1 MSIAID
7 ELSQGLIEDRWYK
20 DTLTFSFK
28 TSMLSYESYYD
39 FSGTTAVSTAMKN
52 AVNNILGY
60 IESILNIDFIY
71 TSGVGNIVFSS
82 KYMDRSTLGYSYMPG
97 GTILN
102 ASGDIY
108 INAYFTAQ
116 DFEIGGMGWSTI
128 LHEMGHSLGLD
139 HPFGDGYYSGVDIY
153 DTVMS
158 YNSYIG
164 TDDYG
169 HYYNSSTFTT
179 YQPADIYA
187 LQTIYGANTT
197 TSDDTYILED
207 LLYASKLYG
216 YIGTIDENLYTIY
229 DYGGIDT
236 ISFDGYQTTIKQKID
251 INELQTSIVS
261 NGLVYHYLTIAK
273 DTVIENVVGSISND
287 DIVLNLA
294 SNQVDGGAG
303 IDSVYITTNSGAR
316 IDKLAGKIVVSSP
329 TSGFDVLTNTENLYL
344 NSLKIDTASY
354 ARHLHSIDSP
364 IADDIGRLY
373 LAAFNRLPDAQGLE
387 YFVGDY
393 LKGQTIANIANSF
406 VISSE
411 FATLYG
417 FSVTDADYIELL
429 YNNVLNRSSDQ
440 EGYEYWQ
447 NDIANGQ
454 GYDDVLVSFAN
465 SQEFIDLTGVY
476 FQSNGMY
483 VS

>member
-7 ELSQGLIEDRWYK
+7 ELSQGLIKDRWYK

-60 IESILNIDFIY
+60 IESILDIDFVY
-71 TSGVGNIVFSS
+71 TSGLGDIVFSS
-82 KYMDRSTLGYSYMPG
+82 KYMDRTTLGYSYMPG
-97 GTILN
+97 GTIKN
-102 ASGDIY
+102 SSGDIY
-108 INAYFTAQ
+108 INAYFTAA
-116 DFEIGGMGWSTI
+116 DFQVGGMGWSTI
-128 LHEMGHSLGLD
+128 LHEMGHALGLD

-187 LQTIYGANTT
+187 LQTVYGANTT

-229 DYGGIDT
+229 DYGGTDT
-236 ISFDGYQTTIKQKID
+236 LSLESFVTTTNQKID
-251 INELQTSIVS
+251 INQLQESIIT
-261 NGLVYHYLTIAK
+261 NGQVYHYLTIAK
-273 DTVIENVVGSISND
+273 DTIIENVIGSASND
-287 DIVLNLA
+287 DIILNVA

-303 IDSVYITTNSGAR
+303 IDSVHITTNSGAR
-316 IDKLAGKIVVSSP
+316 IDKLADKIVVSSAD
-329 TSGFDVLTNTENLYL
+329 SGFDVLTNTENLYI
-344 NSLKIDTASY
+344 NSSKIDTDSY
-354 ARHLHSIDSP
+354 ARHLYSIDSQ

-373 LAAFNRLPDAQGLE
+373 LAAFNRLPDSQGLE
-387 YFVGDY
+387 YFIGDY

-417 FSVTDADYIELL
+417 LKIADSDYIELL
-429 YNNVLNRSSDQ
+429 YNNVLNRSSDN
-440 EGYEYWQ
+440 EGYIYWQ
-447 NDIANGQ
+447 NDISNGQ

-465 SQEFIDLTGVY
+465 SDEFIKLTGVY
-476 FQSNGMY
+476 FVDDGIY
-483 VS
+483 VK